1 MSQTALA
8 ELVGYKDK
16 TSIAKIEAGK
26 VDLPQSK
33 ILAFAN
39 ALNTTPSYLLNW
51 SDSSDG
57 NGKNKVYADVS
68 AKNEQE
74 AIYIA
79 MKNMFIANGNQEH
92 ADKLTEDDAV
102 RLYEEC
108 GLETVK
114 KVLLKTFPD
123 IQFKENIDEDF
134 ISSKESSVLKDIESK
149 MTAADVLSIRRD
161 NKGFTQKQLS
171 EITGIAV
178 PNISQMENGSRKIGK
193 VNAKKLAA
201 ALECDAA
208 DFFMYL

>member
-1 MSQTALA
+1 MTIQELMGYRIKELRIQKDMSQTALA

-79 MKNMFIANGNQEH
+79 MKNMFIANGNQEQ
-92 ADKLTEDDAV
+92 ADKLTEDEAV

-108 GLETVK
+108 GLDTVK
-114 KVLLKTFPD
+114 KVYDEPQTIAAHFDGDEYTEEELEK
-123 IQFKENIDEDF
+123 IKEY
-134 ISSKESSVLKDIESK
+134 
-149 MTAADVLSIRRD
+149 AAFV
-161 NKGFTQKQLS
+161 K
-171 EITGIAV
+171 A
-178 PNISQMENGSRKIGK
+178 SRK
-193 VNAKKLAA
+193 
-201 ALECDAA
+201 
-208 DFFMYL
+208 